1 MIRATSIQPLGWLL
15 ATSFAVILP
24 LRALAA
30 EAVPSFSKATLAHA
44 ETIRLDAPE
53 NNHAMKI
60 LESLTT
66 EVGPRLAGG
75 PNDARAVAWAKAKF
89 TELGFDQVWLEPV
102 SFPTWQRGVETAEVL
117 SPYPQPLSITALGN
131 SIATPIDGLT
141 ANIIEFATLADLE
154 AATKADVTGKIVFIN
169 KAMSAHIDGADYGPT
184 VGARSR
190 GASAAA
196 KLGAVGLLIRSIGTD
211 HNRLA
216 HTGYNGYEDGVEKIP
231 AAALSVPDAIL
242 LSNMLKRSKPVSV
255 KMNLGSGPGPEYTSY
270 NVIGQI
276 NAKRKTN
283 KYVLIGGHLDSWDLG
298 TGAIDDGAGCAV
310 TMAAAEYIAR
320 KKLPIEHNIRVVLF
334 ANEEQ
339 GLFGGNQYR
348 DAHKGDVKNI
358 IAAAE
363 SDFGQGPVYALNSR
377 VKPEAL
383 PLVQQM
389 QKAMSGLNI
398 QAGHNDGNG
407 GPDLIALGAEGV
419 ALFGLALD
427 GTDYFDLHHTA
438 NDTFDKVEA
447 KRLNQTATSFAM
459 FAFLAANAPS
469 GFGSGES
476 YLVEKAKSTKH

>member
-1 MIRATSIQPLGWLL
+1 MIHATYTQALRWI
-15 ATSFAVILP
+15 AFTAVSLILP
-24 LRALAA
+24 FSVVSAA
-30 EAVPSFSKATLAHA
+30 PAPSFSDVTLANA
-44 ETIRLDAPE
+44 ETIRVGAPTD
-53 NNHAMKI
+53 NKAMSI

-66 EVGPRLAGG
+66 EVGPRIAGG

-89 TELGFDQVWLEPV
+89 NELGFDKVWLEPV
-102 SFPTWQRGVETAEVL
+102 TFPTWVRGIETAEVI
-117 SPYPQPLSITALGN
+117 SPFPQPLSITALGN
-131 SIATPIDGLT
+131 SIATPANGLS
-141 ANIIEFATLADLE
+141 AEVIEFATLAELE
-154 AATKADVTGKIVFIN
+154 ASNSERLTGKIAFIN

-196 KLGAVGLLIRSIGTD
+196 KLGAVGLLIRSVGTD
-211 HNRLA
+211 SNRLA
-216 HTGYNGYEDGVEKIP
+216 HTGYNGYEDGVKKIP

-242 LSNMLKRSKPVSV
+242 LSNMLKRGKPVSV
-255 KMNLGSGPGPEYTSY
+255 KMNLTSGPGPEYTSY

-276 NAKRKTN
+276 NAKKKTD

-320 KKLPIEHNIRVVLF
+320 KKLPITHNIRVVLF

-348 DAHKGDVKNI
+348 DTHKADVKNI

-383 PLVQQM
+383 PLVEQM
-389 QKAMSGLNI
+389 QKAMAALGI
-398 QAGHNDGNG
+398 AAGNNEASG
-407 GPDLIALGAEGV
+407 GPDLIALGTEGV
-419 ALFGLALD
+419 AMFGLALD

-438 NDTFDKVEA
+438 NDTFDKIEA
-447 KRLNQTATSFAM
+447 DRLNQTATSFAM
-459 FAFLAANAPS
+459 FAYLAANAPMS
-469 GFGSGES
+469 FGSGES
-476 YLVEKAKSTKH
+476 YLVEKAKQPSH